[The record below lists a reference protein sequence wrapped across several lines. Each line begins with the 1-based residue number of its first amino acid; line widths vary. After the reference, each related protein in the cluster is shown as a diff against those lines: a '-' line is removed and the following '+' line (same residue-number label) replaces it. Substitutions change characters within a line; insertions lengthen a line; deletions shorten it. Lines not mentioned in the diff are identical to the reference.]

1 MENGTNLDLTED
13 IRSLI
18 EPLVSKPDAILIK
31 RLDKAEDLHRKEQ
44 NYLSLCEKEDLG
56 KLIGRHGVI
65 SDSLRTILNVSI
77 KNMRKKDHLRFES
90 FEEYNGDTSK

>member
-31 RLDKAEDLHRKEQ
+31 RLDKAEDLHRKE
-44 NYLSLCEKEDLG
+44 
-56 KLIGRHGVI
+56 
-65 SDSLRTILNVSI
+65 
-77 KNMRKKDHLRFES
+77 
-90 FEEYNGDTSK
+90 